1 MDLKKWGSENI
12 TDFSGKIKT
21 EEYVKIHIVLPY
33 LSLHG
38 FDFPKMRFENVMPV
52 QAGTRKIT
60 LAIIYMNMVY
70 KKR

>member
-12 TDFSGKIKT
+12 TDFSSKIKT

-33 LSLHG
+33 LSLLG
-38 FDFPKMRFENVMPV
+38 FDFSKMRFENVMPV

-60 LAIIYMNMVY
+60 IAIRFI
-70 KKR
+70 